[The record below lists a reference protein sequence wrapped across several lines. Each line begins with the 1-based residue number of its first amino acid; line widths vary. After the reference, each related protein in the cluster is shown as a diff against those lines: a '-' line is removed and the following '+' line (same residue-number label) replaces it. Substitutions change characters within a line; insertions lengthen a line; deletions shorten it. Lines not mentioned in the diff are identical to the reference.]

1 MAALWHRTFRLCQL
15 SVLPGRQLLI
25 FTDGSYGSTAV
36 ALQVRHMAKKGK
48 GRTSRVTVR
57 EDLLS
62 DVLDMQDVRA
72 KMKEVLD
79 RLREEF
85 VHSLSLRSSTGVV
98 DRLPVTLGQE
108 TVPLNQLGVVT
119 LMKPHLLTINLGSNP
134 EAKSAVLEALT
145 ASGMNLNPQSMG
157 STIQVPIPRV
167 SREQREALSRKARQ
181 VTNEAKQGLREVR
194 SHAITSVRKV
204 EGVSKDTLHLVEK
217 QVDQLAGDYSVQ
229 ADKLLE
235 AKTNELLQNN

>member
-48 GRTSRVTVR
+48 
-57 EDLLS
+57 
-62 DVLDMQDVRA
+62 
-72 KMKEVLD
+72 
-79 RLREEF
+79 
-85 VHSLSLRSSTGVV
+85 GVV

>member
-1 MAALWHRTFRLCQL
+1 MAALWHRAFRLCML
-15 SVLPGRQLLI
+15 SGRQLVFLA
-25 FTDGSYGSTAV
+25 DGSYGSTAV
-36 ALQVRHMAKKGK
+36 TLHVRHMAKKGK
-48 GRTSRVTVR
+48 GRTSRMTVR
-57 EDLLS
+57 EDLLG
-62 DVLDMQDVRA
+62 DVLDMQDVRVR
-72 KMKEVLD
+72 MKDVLD
-79 RLREEF
+79 RLREQF
-85 VHSLSLRSSTGVV
+85 LHSLSLRSSTGVV
-98 DRLPVTLGQE
+98 DRLPVTFGQE

-145 ASGMNLNPQSMG
+145 ASGMNLNPQSKEN
-157 STIQVPIPRV
+157 TIEVPIPRV

-194 SHAITSVRKV
+194 GHAITSVRKV

-217 QVDQLAGDYSVQ
+217 QVDQLASDYSVQ

-235 AKTNELLQNN
+235 AKTNELLQNK